1 MAKTRSSTARS
12 SASAATSTVDPGSGV
27 ESSPDVKA
35 FKKKVGHFS
44 FESTANQT
52 ESGETGTND
61 ESSGVSGAKRRAP
74 TRSTRSP
81 IQKRKRTSKYAEP
94 AKYAHLNGLPDAI
107 APNLLCLLVGHNPG
121 IKTAQTGHAYSH
133 PSNLF
138 WKLLHS
144 SGLTPD
150 RRCLPT
156 DDARLPELYSLG
168 LTNIVARPTRDTAE
182 LSKQEQADG
191 TPLLEDKVRRFRPEV
206 VVCVGKSIWEAVW
219 RHRHG
224 GKNPT
229 KAEFRYGWQ
238 GEEHNVG
245 RIEADAAEGVE
256 AWEGARVFVAT
267 STSGLA
273 ASLSPAEKEA
283 IWKELGDWAQQRRR
297 ERLEQT
303 S

>member
-1 MAKTRSSTARS
+1 VFESGDGEAKPRKASTDGSSTR
-12 SASAATSTVDPGSGV
+12 GI
-27 ESSPDVKA
+27 
-35 FKKKVGHFS
+35 KKRPQS
-44 FESTANQT
+44 
-52 ESGETGTND
+52 
-61 ESSGVSGAKRRAP
+61 
-74 TRSTRSP
+74 RSP
-81 IQKRKRTSKYAEP
+81 IKKKLKKSSSYAEP
-94 AKYAHLNGLPDAI
+94 AKYAHLNGLPDTI

-121 IKTAQTGHAYSH
+121 IKTAQMGHAYSH

-150 RRCLPT
+150 RRCAPSE
-156 DDARLPELYSLG
+156 DSRMPELYSLG

-191 TPLLEDKVRRFRPEV
+191 TPLLEAKARQYRPET

-238 GEEHNVG
+238 GEEHNIGPV
-245 RIEADAAEGVE
+245 EADEAEGVE
-256 AWEGARVFVAT
+256 AWAGARVFVAT

-273 ASLSPAEKEA
+273 ASMSPAEKEA
-283 IWKELGDWAQQRRR
+283 VWKELGDWCQQRRR
-297 ERLEQT
+297 ERLEQP